1 MAALVLAIL
10 ITCDAGFT
18 PTVTTTGMVTLP
30 VVAFSTCCPMYVPA
44 MSPFPGRAELV
55 TDTVYVP
62 ALVPVAG
69 STLSHFGED
78 AVVVATLQLSVPAPP
93 LPTTM
98 VCEGGF
104 AVVGLN
110 EKLVWPGRLSK
121 NALLEPTTAR

>member
-69 STLSHFGED
+69 STLSHLGED
-78 AVVVATLQLSVPAPP
+78 AVVAETLQFRVPAPP
-93 LPTTM
+93 LPITT
-98 VCEGGF
+98 VCDGGF
-104 AVVGLN
+104 VLLVLN
-110 EKLVWPGRLSK
+110 EKL
-121 NALLEPTTAR
+121 